1 MPACL
6 VVSDFFATSWIVAHQ
21 APLSMEFSNQQYW
34 SGLPFPPPG
43 DLLDPG
49 IKPVAPALA
58 GKYPLRHLGSH
69 GVAIVLN
76 FYC

>member
-43 DLLDPG
+43 DLLEPG
-49 IKPVAPALA
+49 IEPGSPALA
-58 GKYPLRHLGSH
+58 SGFITTEPLGKPSH
-69 GVAIVLN
+69 VSGVV
-76 FYC
+76 